1 MSAHC
6 RACPAEIVWATM
18 KTSGSHMP
26 LDAGHCLNRE
36 MNVKWALE
44 TGLGANQK
52 LVIFNPKTGG
62 GTMLTRANVEEA
74 AKWVEAGCTVHTSHF
89 ATCPKR
95 GQFKKGADASQDE
108 LGPSQRS
115 SATSQAA
122 AVSNMP
128 RSGTQRARVLA
139 AVLCE
144 GDAGM
149 TRDEIAVKLDLPLAM
164 GRVCEVSS
172 RNLSRISS
180 TTRGQTTREGKA
192 AAVLIEHPELAAS
205 SAA

>member
-115 SATSQAA
+115 SATS
-122 AVSNMP
+122 
-128 RSGTQRARVLA
+128 
-139 AVLCE
+139 
-144 GDAGM
+144 
-149 TRDEIAVKLDLPLAM
+149 RDEIAVKLDLPLATVCP
-164 GRVCEVSS
+164 RVVELIRDKFLLETSQ
-172 RNLSRISS
+172 
-180 TTRGQTTREGKA
+180 TRPTREGKA